1 MRKAET
7 CQALCTADIE
17 CKVHFLAQFD
27 TQANY
32 SVCLAYMLAQRNCGM
47 QNLLAVCCADV
58 LRRDGAR
65 VYAEFSDKASA
76 LHLSG
81 CLWCNV
87 LRKHIATAK
96 AVFHAS
102 CLRMLR
108 VPNPSVP
115 CQIVGVSCAPTL
127 NCLILCVCMRKA
139 MRNTSHKTRMINRAH
154 AVILQAIKYTAC
166 QYNAT
171 TPLQIGL
178 SPYFTPPELGNR
190 CAFIQV

>member
-32 SVCLAYMLAQRNCGM
+32 SVCLAYMLAQKNCGM

-81 CLWCNV
+81 SLWCNM
-87 LRKHIATAK
+87 LRKHIASPK
-96 AVFHAS
+96 
-102 CLRMLR
+102 
-108 VPNPSVP
+108 P
-115 CQIVGVSCAPTL
+115 
-127 NCLILCVCMRKA
+127 VCHVLA
-139 MRNTSHKTRMINRAH
+139 A
-154 AVILQAIKYTAC
+154 
-166 QYNAT
+166 
-171 TPLQIGL
+171 
-178 SPYFTPPELGNR
+178 
-190 CAFIQV
+190 